1 MFLIRSL
8 GHGGAQRQLV
18 TLAKGLK
25 RLGHQVTVVT
35 FYPGE
40 PFENELI
47 DARIGVRSLGKRG
60 RWDLA
65 RSTVRLLSIVRHERP
80 QILHGYLGT
89 ANLLTI
95 VPRLLSRPLKLIWGV
110 RASDMNLNYYDW
122 LVKLSFLFEC
132 TLSAFADLII
142 ANSQSGRDYYIKH
155 GFPSNKIVVIHN
167 GIDINRFKPDSE
179 ERKRVRDEW
188 GIPEGIKLIGN
199 VARLDPI
206 KDHFTFLNAA
216 LLLAQGRR
224 DVRFVCI
231 GDGSTEYREQLLDY
245 ANRSGLE
252 GIVSWVGSRTDMPA
266 VYNALDVVVSSSMSE
281 GFPNVLGEAMA
292 CGVPC
297 VATNAGDSALILST
311 ISGTVVP
318 IKDSRALAD
327 GITRILESGGTP
339 AASLLRQRISD
350 IFHEDHM
357 VKTTEQAAMSLL
369 CQ

>member
-110 RASDMNLNYYDW
+110 RASDL
-122 LVKLSFLFEC
+122 
-132 TLSAFADLII
+132 A
-142 ANSQSGRDYYIKH
+142 
-155 GFPSNKIVVIHN
+155 SN
-167 GIDINRFKPDSE
+167 P
-179 ERKRVRDEW
+179 
-188 GIPEGIKLIGN
+188 LY
-199 VARLDPI
+199 
-206 KDHFTFLNAA
+206 T
-216 LLLAQGRR
+216 
-224 DVRFVCI
+224 
-231 GDGSTEYREQLLDY
+231 
-245 ANRSGLE
+245 
-252 GIVSWVGSRTDMPA
+252 
-266 VYNALDVVVSSSMSE
+266 
-281 GFPNVLGEAMA
+281 
-292 CGVPC
+292 
-297 VATNAGDSALILST
+297 
-311 ISGTVVP
+311 
-318 IKDSRALAD
+318 
-327 GITRILESGGTP
+327 
-339 AASLLRQRISD
+339 
-350 IFHEDHM
+350 
-357 VKTTEQAAMSLL
+357 
-369 CQ
+369 